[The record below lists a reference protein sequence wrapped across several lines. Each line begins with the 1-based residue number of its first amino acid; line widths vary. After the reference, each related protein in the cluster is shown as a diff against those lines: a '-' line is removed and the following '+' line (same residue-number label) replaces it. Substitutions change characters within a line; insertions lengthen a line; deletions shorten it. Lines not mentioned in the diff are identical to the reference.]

1 MNQIGWNPPILQF
14 IRVKI
19 LLKMVAGFFFLK
31 HRCHILH
38 FPNSTGLFTK
48 PTDRHYT
55 KYRFSP
61 DIALHSRF
69 TMSWQPK
76 LLDFERMCIFCKKSL
91 PQIWALMSAQNSLAT
106 KHNLQILSTL
116 AFAGLQQSGSRGDS
130 IDRQRIGMRLLQRL
144 PMGFRLK
151 MHTCHLLLDLL
162 VDLLRHSVGHLS
174 RRPLPMGGSCQ
185 HGRRSSGAD
194 LWSGRT
200 GDVHLVADEPVEVQ
214 DCRKITDHFRGI
226 HRTYPTLIMENR
238 RMSACNRLDLQ
249 NTRISTDYAQKPPRS
264 LEQIHCDGRRMVV
277 LFRMPSLVLHHICR
291 TLLMELP

>member
-1 MNQIGWNPPILQF
+1 MKQKLCMFVIHQTATNLQQTNNLNPRTIRYPVLDESNWMKSAYFTIYPGKNPPPQNGC
-14 IRVKI
+14 R
-19 LLKMVAGFFFLK
+19 FFFLK

-185 HGRRSSGAD
+185 HGWRSSGAD

-200 GDVHLVADEPVEVQ
+200 GD
-214 DCRKITDHFRGI
+214 T
-226 HRTYPTLIMENR
+226 
-238 RMSACNRLDLQ
+238 
-249 NTRISTDYAQKPPRS
+249 
-264 LEQIHCDGRRMVV
+264 
-277 LFRMPSLVLHHICR
+277 
-291 TLLMELP
+291 